1 MSDKI
6 KKIHEIIQELE
17 DKSSEGHYFN
27 IPRQTAE
34 FLYLLVKTKKAK
46 NILEVG
52 MSNGYSTIWLASA
65 TLANKGKVTT
75 IERDES
81 KIKEAEDNFKRAGLN
96 NITILKGDALK
107 VTKNL
112 SYKYD
117 FVFLDATK
125 KEYIAYLKNI
135 LINKNIE
142 DGAIIT
148 ADNVIIF
155 REKVHEF
162 LKFLRE
168 DKRFESTTIPLGTG
182 LEFSVFREK

>member
-6 KKIHEIIQELE
+6 KKIHDVLRELE
-17 DKSSEGHYFN
+17 DKSSEGPYFN

-34 FLYLLVKTKKAK
+34 FLYLLVKVKKAK

-52 MSNGYSTIWLASA
+52 MSNGYSTVWLASA
-65 TLANKGKVTT
+65 AAGNKGKVTT

-81 KIKEAEDNFKRAGLN
+81 KIKEAEDNFRKAGLS

-107 VTKNL
+107 LTKSL
-112 SYKYD
+112 SEKYD
-117 FVFLDATK
+117 FIFLDATK
-125 KEYIAYLKNI
+125 KEYINYLKNI
-135 LINKNIE
+135 LMNNNIE

-148 ADNVIIF
+148 ADNVVIF
-155 REKVHEF
+155 RDKVHEF

-168 DKRFESTTIPLGTG
+168 DKRFESTTLPLGTG